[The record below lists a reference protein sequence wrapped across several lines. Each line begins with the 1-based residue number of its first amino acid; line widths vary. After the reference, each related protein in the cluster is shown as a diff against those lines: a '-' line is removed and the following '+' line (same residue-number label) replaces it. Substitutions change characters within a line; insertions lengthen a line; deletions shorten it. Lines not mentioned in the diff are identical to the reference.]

1 MSDINIERI
10 TTSVDIDS
18 DVGTYDLPIASATTL
33 GGIKV
38 GNNLR
43 IEEDGTLNAESTEYN
58 LPVASSSTLGGVMVG
73 DHLII
78 GEGGVL
84 SSEVDSELDSDS
96 SNPLSNSVIT
106 DNITTLTSSVQS
118 AGSAITTL
126 TTNVGTLSN
135 SVSANTSAIS
145 TLSSTVSG
153 HTTAIQSN
161 TDNIAS
167 QASSISDMSYQVN
180 DLDSRLITAES
191 TLSDTVTDVAAL
203 KQSSLTPLPY
213 SSLLPATSW
222 SAGNV
227 FVAKRGKVGFVY
239 FELEGSLTIA
249 AGASVVL
256 YTFVSTVPAV
266 RATATLLSDDGALL
280 GEVDDYSYE
289 LKITNMSASSMTITK
304 LNGSI
309 PLVFA

>member
-1 MSDINIERI
+1 MADINIHRS
-10 TTSVDIDS
+10 TSQIDIDTS
-18 DVGTYDLPIASATTL
+18 SRNYHLPIASATTL

-38 GNNLR
+38 GDNLT

-58 LPVASSSTLGGVMVG
+58 LPVASTSTLGGVK
-73 DHLII
+73 I
-78 GEGGVL
+78 GSGLMINNAVA
-84 SSEVDSELDSDS
+84 SVNVDSTLDADS
-96 SNPLSNSVIT
+96 ANPLRNSVIT
-106 DNITTLTSSVQS
+106 SNLNTLTSSVQT
-118 AGSAITTL
+118 AGSAITSL
-126 TTNVGTLSN
+126 STTVGTLSGT
-135 SVSANTSAIS
+135 VSTNTSNIA

-153 HTTAIQSN
+153 HTTAIQAN

-167 QASSISDMSYQVN
+167 QASTISDMAYQVN

-191 TLSDTVTDVAAL
+191 TLTGTVTDVAAL
-203 KQSSLTPLPY
+203 KQSSLTSLLY

-266 RATATLLSDDGALL
+266 RATATLLSDAGALL
-280 GEVDDYSYE
+280 GEVDDYTYE

>member
-1 MSDINIERI
+1 MTDINIHRSTPQI
-10 TTSVDIDS
+10 DIDTS
-18 DVGTYDLPIASATTL
+18 SRSYHLPIASTTTL

-38 GNNLR
+38 GNNLT
-43 IEEDGTLNAESTEYN
+43 IEEDGTLNAKSTEYD
-58 LPVASSSTLGGVMVG
+58 LPVASSSTLGGVKIGSGLTMV
-73 DHLII
+73 DA
-78 GEGGVL
+78 VA
-84 SSEVDSELDSDS
+84 SVNVDSTLDADS
-96 SNPLSNSVIT
+96 ANPLRNSVIT
-106 DNITTLTSSVQS
+106 SSLTTLTSSVQN
-118 AGSAITTL
+118 AGSAITSL
-126 TTNVGTLSN
+126 STTVGTLSGT
-135 SVSANTSAIS
+135 VSTNTSDIT
-145 TLSSTVSG
+145 TLSSTVAG

-167 QASSISDMSYQVN
+167 QASSISDMSYQIN

-191 TLSDTVTDVAAL
+191 TLSDTVTDVSAL
-203 KQSSLTPLPY
+203 KTSSLTPLPY

-222 SAGNV
+222 TDGNV

-239 FELEGSLTIA
+239 FELEGSLTLA
-249 AGASVVL
+249 AGTSVVL
-256 YTFVSTVPAV
+256 YTFVNTVPAV
-266 RATATLLSDDGALL
+266 RATATLLSDAGVLL

>member
-1 MSDINIERI
+1 MTDINIHRSTPQI
-10 TTSVDIDS
+10 DIDTS
-18 DVGTYDLPIASATTL
+18 SRNYHLPIASATTL

-38 GNNLR
+38 GDNLT

-58 LPVASSSTLGGVMVG
+58 LPVASSSTLGGVK
-73 DHLII
+73 I
-78 GEGGVL
+78 GSGL
-84 SSEVDSELDSDS
+84 SIADAVASVNVDSTLDADS
-96 SNPLSNSVIT
+96 TNPLRNSVIT
-106 DNITTLTSSVQS
+106 SSLNTLTSSVQS
-118 AGSAITTL
+118 AGSAITSL
-126 TTNVGTLSN
+126 STTVGTLSGT
-135 SVSANTSAIS
+135 VSTNTSNIS

-167 QASSISDMSYQVN
+167 QASTISDMAYQVN

-203 KQSSLTPLPY
+203 KASSLTPLPY

-222 SAGNV
+222 TSGNV

-266 RATATLLSDDGALL
+266 RATATLLSDAGALL
-280 GEVDDYSYE
+280 GEVNDYSYE

>member
-1 MSDINIERI
+1 MTGINIHRSTPQI
-10 TTSVDIDS
+10 DIDTS
-18 DVGTYDLPIASATTL
+18 TRDYHLPIASATTL

-38 GNNLR
+38 GNNLT
-43 IEEDGTLNAESTEYN
+43 IETDGTLNAESTEYN
-58 LPVASSSTLGGVMVG
+58 LPVASSSTLGGVK
-73 DHLII
+73 I
-78 GEGGVL
+78 GNGLTIADAVA
-84 SSEVDSELDSDS
+84 SVNVDSTLDADS
-96 SNPLSNSVIT
+96 ANPLRNSVIT
-106 DNITTLTSSVQS
+106 SNLNTLTSSVQT
-118 AGSAITTL
+118 AGSAITSL
-126 TTNVGTLSN
+126 STTVGTLSGT
-135 SVSANTSAIS
+135 VSTNTSNIA

-167 QASSISDMSYQVN
+167 QASTISDMSYQVN

-191 TLSDTVTDVAAL
+191 TLSDTVTDVSGL
-203 KQSSLTPLPY
+203 KQSSLTSLPY

-222 SAGNV
+222 SSGNV

-239 FELEGSLTIA
+239 FELQGSLTIA

-266 RATATLLSDDGALL
+266 RATATLLSDAGALL

>member
-1 MSDINIERI
+1 MQEINIQR
-10 TTSVDIDS
+10 TSPNINID
-18 DVGTYDLPIASATTL
+18 TAIRNYHLPIASATTL

-38 GNNLR
+38 GTNLT

-58 LPVASSSTLGGVMVG
+58 LPVASSSTLGGVK
-73 DHLII
+73 I
-78 GEGGVL
+78 GSGLTIADAVV
-84 SSEVDSELDSDS
+84 SVNVDSTLDADS
-96 SNPLSNSVIT
+96 ANPLRNSVIT
-106 DNITTLTSSVQS
+106 SNLNTLTSSVQT
-118 AGSAITTL
+118 AGSAITSL
-126 TTNVGTLSN
+126 STTVGTLSGT
-135 SVSANTSAIS
+135 VSTNTSNIS

-167 QASSISDMSYQVN
+167 QASTISDMTYHLN
-180 DLDSRLITAES
+180 DLDSRVTLAES

-203 KQSSLTPLPY
+203 KTSSLTPLPY

-222 SAGNV
+222 SSGNV
-227 FVAKRGKVGFVY
+227 FVAKRGKVGYVY
-239 FELEGSLTIA
+239 FELEGSLTLP
-249 AGASVVL
+249 AGASAVL
-256 YTFVSTVPAV
+256 YTFLNTVPAV
-266 RATATLLSDDGALL
+266 RATATLLSDAGALL

-289 LKITNMSASSMTITK
+289 LKITNMSESSMTITK

>member
-1 MSDINIERI
+1 MADINIHRS
-10 TTSVDIDS
+10 TSQIDIDTS
-18 DVGTYDLPIASATTL
+18 TRNYHLPIASATTL

-38 GNNLR
+38 GNNLT

-58 LPVASSSTLGGVMVG
+58 LPVASSSTLGGVK
-73 DHLII
+73 I
-78 GEGGVL
+78 GSGL
-84 SSEVDSELDSDS
+84 SISDAVASVNVDSTLDADS
-96 SNPLSNSVIT
+96 LNPLRNSVIT
-106 DNITTLTSSVQS
+106 SNLNTLTSSVQS
-118 AGSAITTL
+118 AGSAITSL
-126 TTNVGTLSN
+126 STTVGTLSGT
-135 SVSANTSAIS
+135 VSTNTSSIT

-153 HTTAIQSN
+153 HTTAIQAN
-161 TDNIAS
+161 TDSIAS
-167 QASSISDMSYQVN
+167 QASTISDMSYQVN

-191 TLSDTVTDVAAL
+191 TLSDTVTDVTAL
-203 KQSSLTPLPY
+203 KASSLTPLPH

-227 FVAKRGKVGFVY
+227 FVAKRGKVGYVY

-266 RATATLLSDDGALL
+266 RATATLLSDAGVLL

>member
-1 MSDINIERI
+1 MTDINIHRSTPQI
-10 TTSVDIDS
+10 DIDTS
-18 DVGTYDLPIASATTL
+18 TRNYHLPIASATTL

-38 GNNLR
+38 GNNLT
-43 IEEDGTLNAESTEYN
+43 IEDDGTLNAESTEYN
-58 LPVASSSTLGGVMVG
+58 LPVASSSTLGGVK
-73 DHLII
+73 I
-78 GEGGVL
+78 GNGL
-84 SSEVDSELDSDS
+84 SIADAVASVNVDSTLDADS
-96 SNPLSNSVIT
+96 SNPLRNSVIT
-106 DNITTLTSSVQS
+106 SNLNTLTSSVQS
-118 AGSAITTL
+118 AGSAITSL
-126 TTNVGTLSN
+126 STTVGTLSGT
-135 SVSANTSAIS
+135 VSTNTSTIT

-167 QASSISDMSYQVN
+167 QASSISDITYQVN

-222 SAGNV
+222 TDGNV

-249 AGASVVL
+249 AGTSVVL

-266 RATATLLSDDGALL
+266 RATATLLSDAGVVL

-289 LKITNMSASSMTITK
+289 LKISNMSASSMTITK

>member
-1 MSDINIERI
+1 MQEINIQRKSPQVNIDTDERN
-10 TTSVDIDS
+10 
-18 DVGTYDLPIASATTL
+18 YHLPIASETTL

-38 GNNLR
+38 GNNLT
-43 IEEDGTLNAESTEYN
+43 IDEDGTLNAESTEYN
-58 LPVASSSTLGGVMVG
+58 LPVASSSTLGGVK
-73 DHLII
+73 I
-78 GEGGVL
+78 GSGLTIADAVA
-84 SSEVDSELDSDS
+84 SVNVDSTLDADS
-96 SNPLSNSVIT
+96 ANPLRNSVIT
-106 DNITTLTSSVQS
+106 SSLNKLSSSVPTAKS
-118 AGSAITTL
+118 DITSL
-126 TTNVGTLSN
+126 STTVGTLSGT
-135 SVSANTSAIS
+135 VSTNTSNIS

-167 QASSISDMSYQVN
+167 QASTISDMSYQLN

-203 KQSSLTPLPY
+203 SVSSLTPLSY

-222 SAGNV
+222 TSGNV
-227 FVAKRGKVGFVY
+227 FVAKRGKVGYVY
-239 FELEGSLTIA
+239 FELEGSLTIS

-256 YTFVSTVPAV
+256 YTFVNTVPAV
-266 RATATLLSDDGALL
+266 RATATLLSDAGALL

>member
-1 MSDINIERI
+1 MENINIHRSTPQI
-10 TTSVDIDS
+10 DIDTS
-18 DVGTYDLPIASATTL
+18 TRSYHLPIASATTL

-38 GNNLR
+38 GNNLT
-43 IEEDGTLNAESTEYN
+43 IAEDGTLNAESTEYS
-58 LPVASSSTLGGVMVG
+58 LPVASSSTLGGVK
-73 DHLII
+73 I
-78 GEGGVL
+78 GSGLTITDAIASVN
-84 SSEVDSELDSDS
+84 VDSTLDADS
-96 SNPLSNSVIT
+96 ANPVRNSVIT
-106 DNITTLTSSVQS
+106 SNLNTLTSSVQT
-118 AGSAITTL
+118 AGSAITSL
-126 TTNVGTLSN
+126 STTVGTLSG
-135 SVSANTSAIS
+135 SVSTNTSNIS
-145 TLSSTVSG
+145 TLTSTVSG
-153 HTTAIQSN
+153 HTTAIQTN

-167 QASSISDMSYQVN
+167 QASTISDMSYQVN
-180 DLDSRLITAES
+180 DLDSRLITTES

-203 KQSSLTPLPY
+203 KASSLTPLPY
-213 SSLLPATSW
+213 SSLLPSTSW
-222 SAGNV
+222 TSGNV
-227 FVAKRGKVGFVY
+227 FVAKRGKIGFVY

-266 RATATLLSDDGALL
+266 RATATLLSDAGALL

>member
-1 MSDINIERI
+1 MSDINIHRSTPQI
-10 TTSVDIDS
+10 NIDTSARN
-18 DVGTYDLPIASATTL
+18 YHLPIASETTL

-38 GNNLR
+38 GNNLT
-43 IEEDGTLNAESTEYN
+43 IENDGTLNAESTEYN
-58 LPVASSSTLGGVMVG
+58 LPVASSSTLGGVK
-73 DHLII
+73 I
-78 GEGGVL
+78 GSGL
-84 SSEVDSELDSDS
+84 SISHAVASVNVDSTLDADS
-96 SNPLSNSVIT
+96 TNPLRNSVIT
-106 DNITTLTSSVQS
+106 SNLNTLTSSVQS
-118 AGSAITTL
+118 AGSAITSL
-126 TTNVGTLSN
+126 STTVGTLTGT
-135 SVSANTSAIS
+135 VSTNTSNIS

-167 QASSISDMSYQVN
+167 QASTISDMSYQVS

-203 KQSSLTPLPY
+203 NTSSLTSIPY

-222 SAGNV
+222 TSGNV
-227 FVAKRGKVGFVY
+227 FVAKRGKVGYVY
-239 FELEGSLTIA
+239 FELEGSLTIS

-256 YTFVSTVPAV
+256 YTFVNTVPAV
-266 RATATLLSDDGALL
+266 RATATLLSDAGALL

-289 LKITNMSASSMTITK
+289 LKITNMGASSMTITR

>member
-1 MSDINIERI
+1 MTDINIHRSTPQI
-10 TTSVDIDS
+10 DIDTS
-18 DVGTYDLPIASATTL
+18 TRDYHLPIASATTL

-38 GNNLR
+38 GNNLT
-43 IEEDGTLNAESTEYN
+43 IEDDGTLNAESTEYN
-58 LPVASSSTLGGVMVG
+58 LPVASSSTLGGVK
-73 DHLII
+73 I
-78 GEGGVL
+78 GNGLTIADAVA
-84 SSEVDSELDSDS
+84 SVNVDSTLDADS
-96 SNPLSNSVIT
+96 ANPLRNSVIT
-106 DNITTLTSSVQS
+106 SNLNTLTSSVQT
-118 AGSAITTL
+118 AGSAITSL
-126 TTNVGTLSN
+126 STTVGTLSGT
-135 SVSANTSAIS
+135 VSTNTSNIT

-153 HTTAIQSN
+153 HTTAIQAN

-167 QASSISDMSYQVN
+167 QASTISDMAYQVN

-203 KQSSLTPLPY
+203 KQSSLTSLPY

-222 SAGNV
+222 SDGNV
-227 FVAKRGKVGFVY
+227 FVAKRGKVGYVY

-266 RATATLLSDDGALL
+266 RATATLLSDAGALL

-289 LKITNMSASSMTITK
+289 LKITNMSASSMTVTK

>member
-1 MSDINIERI
+1 MTDINIHRSTPQI
-10 TTSVDIDS
+10 DIDTS
-18 DVGTYDLPIASATTL
+18 TRNYHLPIASATTL

-38 GNNLR
+38 GNNLT
-43 IEEDGTLNAESTEYN
+43 IEDDGTLNAESTEYN
-58 LPVASSSTLGGVMVG
+58 LPVASSSTLGGVK
-73 DHLII
+73 I
-78 GEGGVL
+78 GSGL
-84 SSEVDSELDSDS
+84 SITNQFASVNVDSSLDADS
-96 SNPLSNSVIT
+96 ANPLRNSVIT
-106 DNITTLTSSVQS
+106 SNLNTLTSSVQS
-118 AGSAITTL
+118 AGSAITSL
-126 TTNVGTLSN
+126 STTVGTLSGT
-135 SVSANTSAIS
+135 VSTNTSNIS

-153 HTTAIQSN
+153 HTTAIEAN

-167 QASSISDMSYQVN
+167 QASTISDMSYQVN

-203 KQSSLTPLPY
+203 KASSLTPLPY

-222 SAGNV
+222 TDGNV

-266 RATATLLSDDGALL
+266 RATATLLSDAGVLL

>member
-1 MSDINIERI
+1 MADINIHRSTPQI
-10 TTSVDIDS
+10 DIDTS
-18 DVGTYDLPIASATTL
+18 SHSYHLPIASATTL

-38 GNNLR
+38 GNNLT
-43 IEEDGTLNAESTEYN
+43 IETDGTLNAESTEYD
-58 LPVASSSTLGGVMVG
+58 LPVASSSTLGGVK
-73 DHLII
+73 I
-78 GEGGVL
+78 GSGLTMLDAVA
-84 SSEVDSELDSDS
+84 SVNVDSTLDVDS
-96 SNPLSNSVIT
+96 ANPLRNSVIT
-106 DNITTLTSSVQS
+106 SNLNTLTSSVQS
-118 AGSAITTL
+118 AGSAITSL
-126 TTNVGTLSN
+126 STTVGTLSGT
-135 SVSANTSAIS
+135 VSTNTSAIS

-167 QASSISDMSYQVN
+167 QASSISDMSYQIN

-222 SAGNV
+222 TDGNV

-249 AGASVVL
+249 AGTSVVL

-266 RATATLLSDDGALL
+266 RATATLLSDAGVVL

-289 LKITNMSASSMTITK
+289 LKISNMSASSMTITK

>member
-1 MSDINIERI
+1 MTDINIDRSTPQI
-10 TTSVDIDS
+10 DIDTS
-18 DVGTYDLPIASATTL
+18 TRNYHLPIASATTL

-38 GNNLR
+38 GNNLT
-43 IEEDGTLNAESTEYN
+43 IEEDGTLSAESTEYN
-58 LPVASSSTLGGVMVG
+58 LPVASSSTLGGVK
-73 DHLII
+73 I
-78 GEGGVL
+78 GSGLTMNDAVA
-84 SSEVDSELDSDS
+84 SVNVDSTLDADS
-96 SNPLSNSVIT
+96 ANPLRNSVIT
-106 DNITTLTSSVQS
+106 SNLSTLTSSVQN
-118 AGSAITTL
+118 AGSAITSL
-126 TTNVGTLSN
+126 STTVGTLSGT
-135 SVSANTSAIS
+135 VSSNTSAIT

-167 QASSISDMSYQVN
+167 QASTISDMAYQVN

-203 KQSSLTPLPY
+203 KTSSLTPLPY

-222 SAGNV
+222 SSGNV

-249 AGASVVL
+249 AGASVIL

-266 RATATLLSDDGALL
+266 RATATLLSDAGALL

>member
-1 MSDINIERI
+1 MADINIQRTTPQI
-10 TTSVDIDS
+10 DIDTTSN
-18 DVGTYDLPIASATTL
+18 YHLPIASATTL

-38 GNNLR
+38 GNNL
-43 IEEDGTLNAESTEYN
+43 IIAEDGTLNAESTEYN
-58 LPVASSSTLGGVMVG
+58 LPVASSSTLGGVK
-73 DHLII
+73 I
-78 GEGGVL
+78 GSGL
-84 SSEVDSELDSDS
+84 SITDQFASVNVDSSLDADS
-96 SNPLSNSVIT
+96 ANPLRNSVIT
-106 DNITTLTSSVQS
+106 SNLNTLTSSVQT
-118 AGSAITTL
+118 AGSAITSL
-126 TTNVGTLSN
+126 STTVGTLSGT
-135 SVSANTSAIS
+135 VSTNTSNIT

-167 QASSISDMSYQVN
+167 QASTISDMAYQVN

-191 TLSDTVTDVAAL
+191 TLSDTVTDVAGL
-203 KQSSLTPLPY
+203 KLSSLTSLPY

-266 RATATLLSDDGALL
+266 RATATLLSDAGALL

>member
-1 MSDINIERI
+1 MSDINIHRSTPQI
-10 TTSVDIDS
+10 NIDTS
-18 DVGTYDLPIASATTL
+18 TRNYHLPIASETTL

-38 GNNLR
+38 GNNLT
-43 IEEDGTLNAESTEYN
+43 IENDGTLNAESTEYN
-58 LPVASSSTLGGVMVG
+58 LPVASSSTLGGVK
-73 DHLII
+73 I
-78 GEGGVL
+78 GSGL
-84 SSEVDSELDSDS
+84 SISDAVASVDVDSTLDADS
-96 SNPLSNSVIT
+96 ANPLRNSVIT
-106 DNITTLTSSVQS
+106 SNLSTLTSSVQS
-118 AGSAITTL
+118 AGSAITSL
-126 TTNVGTLSN
+126 STTVGTLSGT
-135 SVSANTSAIS
+135 VSTNTSAIT
-145 TLSSTVSG
+145 TLNSTVSG

-167 QASSISDMSYQVN
+167 QASSISDMTYQLN
-180 DLDSRLITAES
+180 DLDSRVTLAES
-191 TLSDTVTDVAAL
+191 TLSDTVADVSAL
-203 KQSSLTPLPY
+203 KDSSLTPLPY

-222 SAGNV
+222 TSGNV
-227 FVAKRGKVGFVY
+227 FVAKRGKVGYVY
-239 FELEGSLTIA
+239 FELEGSLTIS

-266 RATATLLSDDGALL
+266 HATATLLSDAGALL

>member
-1 MSDINIERI
+1 MQEINIQRDSQNI
-10 TTSVDIDS
+10 NIDTS
-18 DVGTYDLPIASATTL
+18 TRNYHLPIASATTL

-38 GNNLR
+38 GNNLT
-43 IEEDGTLNAESTEYN
+43 IETDGTLNAESTEYN
-58 LPVASSSTLGGVMVG
+58 LPVASSSTLGGVK
-73 DHLII
+73 I
-78 GEGGVL
+78 GSGLTIADAVA
-84 SSEVDSELDSDS
+84 SVNVDSTLDADS
-96 SNPLSNSVIT
+96 ANPLRNSVIT
-106 DNITTLTSSVQS
+106 SNLNTLSSSVQT
-118 AGSAITTL
+118 AGSAITSL
-126 TTNVGTLSN
+126 STTVGTLSGT
-135 SVSANTSAIS
+135 VSTNTSNIS

-167 QASSISDMSYQVN
+167 QASTISDMSYQVN
-180 DLDSRLITAES
+180 ELDSRLITAES

-203 KQSSLTPLPY
+203 KTSSLTPLPY

-227 FVAKRGKVGFVY
+227 FVAKRGKVGYVY
-239 FELEGSLTIA
+239 FELEGSLTLA
-249 AGASVVL
+249 AGASAVL
-256 YTFVSTVPAV
+256 YTFLNTVPAV
-266 RATATLLSDDGALL
+266 RATATLLSDAGALL

-289 LKITNMSASSMTITK
+289 LKVTNMSASSMTITK

>member
-1 MSDINIERI
+1 MADINIHRSTPQI
-10 TTSVDIDS
+10 DIDTS
-18 DVGTYDLPIASATTL
+18 SRNYHLPIASATTL

-38 GNNLR
+38 GNNLT

-58 LPVASSSTLGGVMVG
+58 LPVASSSTLGGVK
-73 DHLII
+73 I
-78 GEGGVL
+78 GSGL
-84 SSEVDSELDSDS
+84 TIYDDFASVDVDATLDADS
-96 SNPLSNSVIT
+96 ANPLRNSVIT
-106 DNITTLTSSVQS
+106 SNLNTLTSSVQT
-118 AGSAITTL
+118 AGSAITSL
-126 TTNVGTLSN
+126 STTVGTLSGT
-135 SVSANTSAIS
+135 VSTNTSNIS

-167 QASSISDMSYQVN
+167 QASTISDMTYQVN
-180 DLDSRLITAES
+180 NLDSRVTLAES
-191 TLSDTVTDVAAL
+191 TLSDTVADVTAL
-203 KQSSLTPLPY
+203 KQSALTPLPY

-266 RATATLLSDDGALL
+266 RATATLLSDAGALL

>member
-1 MSDINIERI
+1 MADINIHRSTPQI
-10 TTSVDIDS
+10 DIDTS
-18 DVGTYDLPIASATTL
+18 SRNYHLPIASATTL

-38 GNNLR
+38 GNNLT

-58 LPVASSSTLGGVMVG
+58 LPVASSSTLGGVKIG
-73 DHLII
+73 D
-78 GEGGVL
+78 GL
-84 SSEVDSELDSDS
+84 SMDSESAYVVVDSTLDPDS
-96 SNPLSNSVIT
+96 PNPLKNSVIT
-106 DNITTLTSSVQS
+106 SNLNTLTSSIQS
-118 AGSAITTL
+118 AGSAITSL
-126 TTNVGTLSN
+126 STTVGTLSGT
-135 SVSANTSAIS
+135 VSTNTSDIS

-167 QASSISDMSYQVN
+167 QASTISDMAYQVN

-191 TLSDTVTDVAAL
+191 TLSDTVTDVSGL

-222 SAGNV
+222 SSGNV
-227 FVAKRGKVGFVY
+227 FVAKRGKVGYVY

-266 RATATLLSDDGALL
+266 RATATLLSDAGALL

>member
-1 MSDINIERI
+1 MSDINIQRS
-10 TTSVDIDS
+10 TPQVDIDTTLRS
-18 DVGTYDLPIASATTL
+18 YHLPIASATTL

-38 GNNLR
+38 GNNLT
-43 IEEDGTLNAESTEYN
+43 IAEDGTLNAESTEYS
-58 LPVASSSTLGGVMVG
+58 LPVASSSTLGGVK
-73 DHLII
+73 I
-78 GEGGVL
+78 GSGLTISDAIASVN
-84 SSEVDSELDSDS
+84 VDSTLDADS
-96 SNPLSNSVIT
+96 ANPVRNSVIT
-106 DNITTLTSSVQS
+106 SNINTLTSSVQT
-118 AGSAITTL
+118 AGSAITSL
-126 TTNVGTLSN
+126 STTVGTLSGT
-135 SVSANTSAIS
+135 VSTNTSAIS

-167 QASSISDMSYQVN
+167 QASTISDMTYQVN
-180 DLDSRLITAES
+180 NLDSRVTLAES
-191 TLSDTVTDVAAL
+191 TLSDTVADVSAL
-203 KQSSLTPLPY
+203 KASSLTSLPY
-213 SSLLPATSW
+213 SSLLPVTSW

-266 RATATLLSDDGALL
+266 RATATLLSDAGALL
-280 GEVDDYSYE
+280 GEVDDYTYE

>member
-1 MSDINIERI
+1 MSDINIHRSTPQI
-10 TTSVDIDS
+10 DIDTS
-18 DVGTYDLPIASATTL
+18 SRSYHLPIASATTL

-38 GNNLR
+38 GDTLT

-58 LPVASSSTLGGVMVG
+58 LPVASSSTLGGVK
-73 DHLII
+73 I
-78 GEGGVL
+78 GNGLTIADAVA
-84 SSEVDSELDSDS
+84 SVNVDSTLDADS
-96 SNPLSNSVIT
+96 ANPLRNSVIT
-106 DNITTLTSSVQS
+106 SNLNTLTSSVQT
-118 AGSAITTL
+118 AGSAITSL
-126 TTNVGTLSN
+126 STTVGTLSGT
-135 SVSANTSAIS
+135 VSTNTSNIT

-167 QASSISDMSYQVN
+167 QASTISDMSYQVN
-180 DLDSRLITAES
+180 DVDSRLITAES
-191 TLSDTVTDVAAL
+191 TLSDTATAVAGLTA
-203 KQSSLTPLPY
+203 SSLTPLPY

-222 SAGNV
+222 SDGNV

-256 YTFVSTVPAV
+256 YTFVSTVPSV
-266 RATATLLSDDGALL
+266 RATATLLSDAGVLL

>member
-1 MSDINIERI
+1 MTDINIDRSTPQI
-10 TTSVDIDS
+10 DIDTS
-18 DVGTYDLPIASATTL
+18 TRNYHLPIASATTL

-38 GNNLR
+38 GNNLT

-58 LPVASSSTLGGVMVG
+58 LPVASSSTLGGVK
-73 DHLII
+73 I
-78 GEGGVL
+78 GSGLTMNDAVA
-84 SSEVDSELDSDS
+84 SVNVDSTLDADS
-96 SNPLSNSVIT
+96 ANPLRNSVIT
-106 DNITTLTSSVQS
+106 SNLSTLTSSVQN
-118 AGSAITTL
+118 AGSAITSL
-126 TTNVGTLSN
+126 STTVGTLSGT
-135 SVSANTSAIS
+135 VSSNTSAIT

-167 QASSISDMSYQVN
+167 QASTISDMTYQVN

-203 KQSSLTPLPY
+203 KLSSLTPLPY

-222 SAGNV
+222 SSGNV

-266 RATATLLSDDGALL
+266 RATATLLSDAGALL

-289 LKITNMSASSMTITK
+289 LKITNMSASSITITK